1 MFDINDGIALFNNA
15 DFFAAH
21 DFFENLWMEAKKE
34 DKLFFQGMVQISV
47 GYYHFICGNL
57 KGSKSQLLKGSSKL
71 KLYVPIYYK
80 INISDLVDEI
90 EKFYQT
96 NHEIKKSNNFKI
108 NSTILPKIKLLTN
121 VKLN

>member
-1 MFDINDGIALFNNA
+1 MFDINDGISLFNNA

-47 GYYHFICGNL
+47 GFYHFICGNL
-57 KGSKSQLLKGSSKL
+57 KGSKSQLIKGTSKL
-71 KLYVPIYYK
+71 KYFEPAYYK
-80 INISDLVDEI
+80 INISNLVDEI
-90 EKFYQT
+90 EQFSKT
-96 NHEIKKSNNFKI
+96 NLEIKKLNNLEI
-108 NSTILPKIKLLTN
+108 NSMVLPEIKLLTN

>member
-1 MFDINDGIALFNNA
+1 MFYINDGIASFNNA

-57 KGSKSQLLKGSSKL
+57 KGSKSQLIKGTSKL
-71 KLYVPIYYK
+71 KLYEPLHYK
-80 INISDLVDEI
+80 INISNLVDEI
-90 EKFYQT
+90 EKFCKT
-96 NHEIKKSNNFKI
+96 NFEIKKLNNIKI
-108 NSTILPKIKLLTN
+108 DSIVLPKIKLLTN